1 MLSAVLLIL
10 AVATFVLRYREQ
22 RGQLALVLRR
32 DGGVYYLAVARE
44 YVPGMTARLDL
55 THFYAVTQLVFVFL
69 STPRLIS
76 VRHEH
81 VLAHRRC

>member
-1 MLSAVLLIL
+1 VLSTVLLIL

-22 RGQLALVLRR
+22 KGQLALVLRR

-55 THFYAVTQLVFVFL
+55 TRSYTVTQLVFVFL
-69 STPRLIS
+69 STPRLVYVTS
-76 VRHEH
+76 
-81 VLAHRRC
+81 LY